1 MALILFL
8 CSLLPPACDC
18 QQQLLDAEQWQAA
31 LFEVIPTV
39 PHDAHDDAAE
49 RVDFW
54 QFQVWAH
61 CDRFG
66 ADDRAMTLGQIAA
79 MRLGRVLR

>member
-8 CSLLPPACDC
+8 CSLLPCAQDC
-18 QQQLLDAEQWQAA
+18 EQRLLDAERFQSA
-31 LFEVIPTV
+31 LHYVLPC
-39 PHDAHDDAAE
+39 PHDAHDDATEQVEYAQ
-49 RVDFW
+49 W
-54 QFQVWAH
+54 CVWAH

-79 MRLGRVLR
+79 MRIGQLIR